1 METCPARFEAST
13 EEEVLKHVELHAAIA
28 HNEDPASW
36 PSEERAKLRSLIRKV

>member
-36 PSEERAKLRSLIRKV
+36 PPEERTKLRSLIKKV